1 MSILNP
7 PERKPFVLGKLAS
20 KAIKKLFHGAVA
32 DFDSF
37 NSDFAQETAFGK
49 GFSFTPEKK
58 IAEGYANITP
68 KEVKKLWG
76 KDYVEKALKR
86 KEGGTPILYE
96 VEANIEPGELLL
108 SGKNFLNQNK
118 KIQDKINKLI
128 KEENIDRE
136 SLNLDSAKFWRQ
148 LLKIT
153 GKNADELFSKYK
165 IKAILKDARGS
176 SLEDIVVGGKVEY
189 TVFDPKSLNIVNKK
203 FLNKGKDMPRDKKWL
218 GSYIKKYKP
227 HLKKKKAAKKTNT
240 ASTNNQTSGSGQQ
253 GEADTSYVPKQ
264 TLANIETLLAKPRI
278 KFNEGSESSESSES
292 SYVRLALQYEKELE
306 RAKTPEA
313 RQQVRKNYNKI
324 MGNFSNEER
333 VEGQKQLEIMRREE
347 PMAKMNEGSL
357 MVPPEMPL
365 NMEASE
371 IPVDTYTPEDQAN
384 AEETQLPDDV
394 MEEEHID
401 FVVSESLLPEEQDY
415 LVNALEADPQL
426 SQIFDKVVSTA
437 SEFTGSGEVEGPGT
451 GVSDSIPARLSDG
464 EFVMTRKATDQI
476 GADNLQRMMDDAER
490 AYDGGLQK
498 MNLGGYMEPE
508 ETEVEESTDDEVERL
523 MMASNRIPS
532 VR

>member
-203 FLNKGKDMPRDKKWL
+203 FLNKGKDMPRDKKML
-218 GSYIKKYKP
+218 GSLI
-227 HLKKKKAAKKTNT
+227 
-240 ASTNNQTSGSGQQ
+240 S
-253 GEADTSYVPKQ
+253 
-264 TLANIETLLAKPRI
+264 KPRI
-278 KFNEGSESSESSES
+278 KFNQGSES

-324 MGNFSNEER
+324 MGNFSDEER

-347 PMAKMNEGSL
+347 PMDRKNEGSL

-508 ETEVEESTDDEVERL
+508 ETEVEESTDDEVEKL